1 MLTEIPCVMMRGGTS
16 KGPFFRRED
25 LPEDR
30 DTMGRILL
38 AALGAPDG
46 RQIDGVG
53 GAQTVTS
60 KVAIVSKNAEGPNHV
75 DYLFAQVEFEKNYV
89 DWGPT
94 CGNMVIAVG
103 PYAIE
108 QGLVPVTGDATA
120 VIIHSVNIGSTIEA
134 VVPTPNGRVEYEG
147 DYAIDGV
154 PGTAAPILINFLDAV
169 GSNTGKLLPT
179 GNARDVIQGVEVTCI
194 DVAMPMV
201 IARAADMGKTGYE
214 SKAEL
219 DPDKD
224 FFRKLESIRREAGER
239 MGMGDVSQSVMPK
252 FGILAPPKNGGHV
265 TSRYFVPQNLH
276 PTHAVSGAIC
286 VSACI
291 SLPGT
296 IADGIARMPQ
306 GNQPR
311 VLVEHPVGTMEVTLT
326 LGEKDGRRTIGRAG
340 VMRTARRLMSGQIAI
355 PGRVWAGAAA
365 KAAAAE

>member
-1 MLTEIPCVMMRGGTS
+1 MLTEIPCVLMRGGTS

-25 LPEDR
+25 LPADR
-30 DTMGRILL
+30 DTMSRILL

-60 KVAIVSKNAEGPNHV
+60 KVAIVSKNPLGENHV
-75 DYLFAQVEFEKNYV
+75 DYLFAQVEFDKNYV

-108 QGLVPVTGDATA
+108 QGLVPVHGDTTS
-120 VIIHSVNIGSTIEA
+120 VIIHSTNIGSTIEA

-147 DYAIDGV
+147 DWEIAGV

-179 GNARDVIQGVEVTCI
+179 GNIRDTIQGIDVTCI

-201 IARAADMGKTGYE
+201 IARAVDLGKNGYE

-219 DPDKD
+219 DPDKA
-224 FFRKLESIRREAGER
+224 FFARIESIRREAGER

-252 FGILAPPKNGGHV
+252 FGILAPPRNGGHV
-265 TSRYFVPQNLH
+265 SSRYFVPHNLH

-286 VSACI
+286 VSSCLALAG
-291 SLPGT
+291 S
-296 IADGIARMPQ
+296 IADGIALPLVGDQPQ
-306 GNQPR
+306 
-311 VLVEHPVGTMEVTLT
+311 VLIEHPAGTMEVALT
-326 LGEKDGRRTIGRAG
+326 LGEQGGQRSIGRAG
-340 VMRTARRLMSGQIAI
+340 VIRTARRLMAGQVAI
-355 PGRVWAGAAA
+355 PGRVWGGQASGQ
-365 KAAAAE
+365 

>member
-30 DTMGRILL
+30 ETMSRILL

-46 RQIDGVG
+46 RQIDGIG

-60 KVAIVSKNAEGPNHV
+60 KVAIVSKNPEGPNHV
-75 DYLFAQVEFEKNYV
+75 DFLFAQVEFEKNYV

-108 QGLVPVTGDATA
+108 QGLVRAEKEKTPV
-120 VIIHSVNIGSTIEA
+120 VIHSVNIESTIEA
-134 VVPTPNGRVEYEG
+134 VVPTPQGQVAYEG

-154 PGTAAPILINFLDAV
+154 PGTAAPIVINFLDAV

-179 GNARDVIQGVEVTCI
+179 GNLRDTIQGLEVTCI

-201 IARAADMGKTGYE
+201 IARATDMGKTGYE
-214 SKAEL
+214 TKAEL
-219 DPDKD
+219 DADKD
-224 FFRKLESIRREAGER
+224 FFARLESVRREAGLR
-239 MGMGDVSQSVMPK
+239 MGMGDVAQSVMPK
-252 FGILAPPKNGGHV
+252 FGILAPPKHGGHV
-265 TSRYFVPQNLH
+265 TSRYFVPHNLH
-276 PTHAVSGAIC
+276 PTHTVSGAIC

-291 SLPGT
+291 CLSGT
-296 IADGIARMPQ
+296 IADGIALPPE
-306 GNQPR
+306 GETPL
-311 VLVEHPVGTMEVTLT
+311 VLVEHPVGTMEVAMTLSAVN
-326 LGEKDGRRTIGRAG
+326 GQRRIGRAG
-340 VMRTARRLMSGQIAI
+340 VIRTARRLMAGRVAI
-355 PGRVWAGAAA
+355 PSRVWAGLGG
-365 KAAAAE
+365 